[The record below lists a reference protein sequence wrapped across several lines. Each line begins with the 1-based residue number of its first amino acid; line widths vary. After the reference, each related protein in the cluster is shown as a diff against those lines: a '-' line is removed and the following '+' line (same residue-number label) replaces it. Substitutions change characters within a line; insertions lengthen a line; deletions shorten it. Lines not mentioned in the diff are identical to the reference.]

1 MMKHTIPVP
10 EPVLLDVVDSTN
22 TYARTHFDQ
31 LPDGTMVAARCQTA
45 GRGRRG
51 RAWLSPAGQNI
62 YATFLF
68 KHLADGFHGGCLVG
82 VGALACLREAA
93 PGVDAFL
100 KWPNDLYVRERK
112 LAGLLCESARIE
124 AGRITG
130 AVAGIGINVNLP
142 PEELLSVDQPATSL
156 LAEEKR
162 EFNLEILTKRLAETV
177 FRYYITYLN
186 SADALLAEWRSAN
199 RLIGRKISVTDSYGS
214 THEGIFRA
222 ISADGSMIFEE
233 NGQMKC
239 FTCCDVKINRESVD
253 WNHLT

>member
-199 RLIGRKISVTDSYGS
+199 RLIGRKISVTDSNGS
-214 THEGIFRA
+214 AHEGIFRA

>member
-1 MMKHTIPVP
+1 MTDTFPAIP
-10 EPVLLDVVDSTN
+10 EPILLDEVDSTN
-22 TYARTHFDQ
+22 TYARDHFDE

-51 RAWLSPAGQNI
+51 RVWLSPPGRNI

-68 KHLADGFHGGCLVG
+68 KHLADGFHSGCLVG

-93 PGVDAFL
+93 PAMNAFL
-100 KWPNDLYVRERK
+100 KWPNDLYVRDRK

-124 AGRITG
+124 RGRISG
-130 AVAGIGINVNLP
+130 AVAGIGINVNLTE
-142 PEELLSVDQPATSL
+142 EELRRIDQPATSVRV
-156 LAEEKR
+156 EEKQ
-162 EFNLEILTKRLAETV
+162 EFNIENLTKRLAEIV

-186 SADALLAEWRSAN
+186 SADSLLAEWRSAN
-199 RLIGRKISVTDSYGS
+199 RLIGRKLSVTDSCGR

-233 NGQMKC
+233 DGQERC
-239 FTCCDVKINRESVD
+239 FTCGDVRINRDSVD
-253 WNHLT
+253 WNHFI

>member
-1 MMKHTIPVP
+1 MTDTISAVP
-10 EPVLLDVVDSTN
+10 ESILLDEVDSTN

-51 RAWLSPAGQNI
+51 RAWLSPAGRNI

-68 KHLADGFHGGCLVG
+68 KRLTDGFHGGCLVG

-93 PGVDAFL
+93 PGMNAFL
-100 KWPNDLYVRERK
+100 KWPNDLYVCDRK

-124 AGRITG
+124 QGRITG
-130 AVAGIGINVNLP
+130 AVAGIGINVNLTA
-142 PEELLSVDQPATSL
+142 EELRRIDQPATSMRV
-156 LAEEKR
+156 EENQ
-162 EFNLEILTKRLAETV
+162 EFPIEKLTKRLAETV

-186 SADALLAEWRSAN
+186 SADSLLAEWRSAN
-199 RLIGRKISVTDSYGS
+199 RLIGRKISVTDSCGK
-214 THEGIFRA
+214 THHGIFRA

-233 NGQMKC
+233 AGQEKC
-239 FTCCDVKINRESVD
+239 FTCCDVRINRDSVD
-253 WNHLT
+253 WKHFI